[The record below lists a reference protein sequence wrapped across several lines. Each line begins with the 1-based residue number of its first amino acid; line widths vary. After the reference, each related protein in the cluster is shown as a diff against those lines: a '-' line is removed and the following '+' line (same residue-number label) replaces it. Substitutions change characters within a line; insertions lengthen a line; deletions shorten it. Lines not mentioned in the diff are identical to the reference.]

1 MSRMPGRFRIVDIQA
16 HCIGKDGA
24 YQMSIAVLAFLCLA
38 SPLNMLVRALCSSIL
53 ETYLHHL
60 DPLLQILRDFGSTF
74 PAFCTR
80 LCLGDPADTAV
91 WRTDAAASSR

>member
-38 SPLNMLVRALCSSIL
+38 SPLYMLVAAFLDGMVG
-53 ETYLHHL
+53 TYLHHFN
-60 DPLLQILRDFGSTF
+60 PLLQVSSFLHQIV
-74 PAFCTR
+74 
-80 LCLGDPADTAV
+80 LG
-91 WRTDAAASSR
+91 RSG